1 MAEDLPTK
9 ISLCYVHDF
18 EDIGYC
24 ESQNK
29 SIIHAKAIRYNDLAR
44 LNDLV
49 QKNKDWFTPEF
60 VYHVKFLEELE
71 RDSLQSQQDYENG
84 TADFLDKVR
93 EGE

>member
-1 MAEDLPTK
+1 M
-9 ISLCYVHDF
+9 
-18 EDIGYC
+18 
-24 ESQNK
+24 
-29 SIIHAKAIRYNDLAR
+29 IIILG
-44 LNDLV
+44 LIIFL
-49 QKNKDWFTPEF
+49 F